1 MAQNGRTTFTRP
13 DSDGRAPLGSNGAA
27 QLHDAHRR
35 RNSLVRRESAR
46 RAGTFTFTAET
57 LEAAGYGS
65 AKEIETAA
73 QFLCDS
79 IKAGR
84 VALAAVQQDQIEDIR
99 RITGWQAVGM
109 PDPSSPKAD
118 EVAAIQKRIVIR
130 KRALELH
137 EIYDIDTPTSNVRAG
152 QSTPDQPKWA
162 PWRPGASPHSHRIY

>member
-13 DSDGRAPLGSNGAA
+13 DSDGRDPLGSNGAA

-46 RAGTFTFTAET
+46 RAGTLTFSAQT
-57 LEAAGYGS
+57 LEATGYGS

-84 VALAAVQQDQIEDIR
+84 VALAAVQQDQIEDAR
-99 RITGWQAVGM
+99 RLEGWAAVGM
-109 PDPSSPKAD
+109 PDAGTPQAD
-118 EVAAIQKRIVIR
+118 VVAAIQKRMVIR

-137 EIYDIDTPTSNVRAG
+137 EVYDIDTPTSNIRAG
-152 QSTPDQPKWA
+152 QSVPSQPKWA
-162 PWRPGASPHSHRIY
+162 PWRRGADSDHVY